1 MHANLKTLNEQN
13 YIKHFL
19 VSLFSYF
26 PNKLRKHKFQN
37 PPHIPNLWKTH
48 KKNQKI
54 DLDLKIRI
62 LSSNQVLQNM

>member
-54 DLDLKIRI
+54 DWI
-62 LSSNQVLQNM
+62 